1 MKTNNILKQIC
12 IWSLALNLLSCDFL
26 DTKPYDFVAP
36 ETFYKDEKE
45 CTMALAGV
53 YFTLAKAT
61 VYGNNYSL
69 MLSNTDDLSY
79 FTREYT
85 STPVL
90 NHGAVCNTHDA
101 GNSQMFDTWT
111 DLYDGI
117 NNANILLEN
126 IDRATMSDEA
136 HKRIKGEA
144 KFLRAY
150 YHFLLVQ
157 AWYEVPIRKESVIDM
172 ETSSLEATPHAEAM
186 DWIIKEMEDCIDM
199 VDNSNYD
206 KSPSYVKKTV
216 VEGILARVCLWRAG
230 YPSMGGNEFYQK
242 AAKYAK
248 AVYDSKKHKLYK
260 GDIYAI
266 WKNMASDKY
275 DTEYNESMWEVE
287 FIGTKDDG
295 RYTESRIGNEIGNL
309 QNVNGGKGLGSGFYA
324 GSLILWDLYEKNPG
338 DLRRDLSMAP
348 YQINN
353 KGAEAAWKDTEIVER
368 RCGKFRRE
376 WETNTPLNKN
386 YTGINFPILRYAD
399 VLLMLA
405 EADMEVNGVTNLA
418 LSCINEVRERA
429 GISKLPETISIDAL
443 RQELRDERARELC
456 FEALR
461 KYDLVRWGIY
471 VKAINTDLAKAVTTD
486 SRWSSVKNNRS
497 GAEGFALYTKDKHQ
511 FLPIPRQEMS
521 VNTKLKQNSYWS
533 KE

>member
-101 GNSQMFDTWT
+101 GNSQIFSTWV

-126 IDRATMSDEA
+126 VDRADMSDEV
-136 HKRIKGEA
+136 HERIKGEA

-157 AWYEVPIRKESVIDM
+157 AWYEVPLRKEAVIDM
-172 ETSSLEATPHAEAM
+172 ETSSLEATPHAEAI

-199 VDNSNYD
+199 VDDSKYD
-206 KSPSYVKKTV
+206 RSPSYVKKTV

-230 YPSMGGNEFYQK
+230 YPSNGGKEFYQK

-260 GDIYAI
+260 DDIYAI

-275 DTEYNESMWEVE
+275 DTEYNENIWEVE

-295 RYTESRIGNEIGNL
+295 RHTESRIGNEIGNL
-309 QNVNGGKGLGSGFYA
+309 QDVKGGKGLGSGFYA
-324 GSLILWDLYEKNPG
+324 GSLVLWDLYEKNPG

-353 KGAEAAWKDTEIVER
+353 KGAATAWKETEIVER

-405 EADMEVNGVTNLA
+405 EADMEVNGVTNLT
-418 LSCINEVRERA
+418 LSCINEVRGRA
-429 GISKLPETISIDAL
+429 GINQLPETISINDL
-443 RQELRDERARELC
+443 RKELRDERARELC

-471 VKAINTDLAKAVTTD
+471 LEAINIDLADAVTKD
-486 SRWSSVKNNRS
+486 SRWSIVKNNRS
-497 GAEGFALYTKDKHQ
+497 GAEGFALYTKNRHQ

-521 VNTKLKQNSYWS
+521 VNTKLKQNEYWLN
-533 KE
+533 E